1 MCKEDQKKGGT
12 KRKLILCHI
21 KINVLHVLKVRNGSY
36 AHPKKSAEL
45 IKKNTEWKNKVQD

>member
-45 IKKNTEWKNKVQD
+45 LKKNTEWKNKVQD